1 MDLPINIV
9 DITQRHL
16 EVIKNPRH
24 GYGGNMNPCIDCH
37 ILMFQIAGEMLE
49 NEGASFVL
57 TGEVLGQRPM
67 SQNKQSLTVIAIESG
82 IQDLLLRP
90 LSAKKLPS
98 TIPEE
103 KRWVDR
109 DKLMDFQGRSR
120 KPQMELARLLNIR
133 EYPSP
138 GGGCLLTDKAFSG
151 RLRDLFDSK
160 NSPDVQE
167 IELLKY
173 GRHFR
178 INSHTKAVVG
188 RNKKENQAI
197 LALAG
202 DKDLVITSA
211 NAPGPITVV
220 LGDCSKKSLELA
232 TAITV
237 AYSDTEDSKTAPVR
251 IVGRSGEEIWMTKVY
266 DKEKF
271 RRYMI

>member
-1 MDLPINIV
+1 
-9 DITQRHL
+9 
-16 EVIKNPRH
+16 
-24 GYGGNMNPCIDCH
+24 
-37 ILMFQIAGEMLE
+37 
-49 NEGASFVL
+49 
-57 TGEVLGQRPM
+57 
-67 SQNKQSLTVIAIESG
+67 
-82 IQDLLLRP
+82 
-90 LSAKKLPS
+90 
-98 TIPEE
+98 
-103 KRWVDR
+103 
-109 DKLMDFQGRSR
+109 
-120 KPQMELARLLNIR
+120 MELARLLNIR